1 MKIPTITICGVAL
14 ACVSAGFAVPPT
26 VTQWKRNTTGATGYG
41 GAVADVTLVRYST
54 TNVYVTCSGIPSYT
68 IGPWNSPN
76 TATALNWV
84 YKLPLN
90 PVQNTGTA
98 TTVGLG
104 HAAVLRDG
112 TAIYN
117 ARDARSYN
125 NLGIWNQTAW
135 VFERGS
141 FDSCYGHPSPG
152 REYHPHAYPTC
163 LLGAIDVTK
172 HSPLIG
178 FAFDGFPIYGPF
190 GYANADGTG
199 GVTRIT
205 SSFQPR
211 QITARTSLP
220 NGTQLTAS
228 QYGPAISTAFPLGC
242 YVEDWQ
248 YIAGSGHLDRHNGRI
263 CVTPE
268 YPAGTYCY
276 FVTVNA
282 VMEPVYPYTLGE
294 TYYGVVPTGNTGP
307 NGGHNTPGSGESV
320 QTLVGGLCVADID
333 GSRVVDGADLGS
345 LLSNWGDGGGAG
357 DLDRNGIVNGADLG
371 SLLAGWGPCP

>member
-1 MKIPTITICGVAL
+1 MKNTSIAIFAL
-14 ACVSAGFAVPPT
+14 AITGTAAAVPPL
-26 VTQWKRNTTGATGYG
+26 VTQWKLNATNATGYG
-41 GAVADVTLVRYST
+41 GAVADVTVVRYSSS
-54 TNVYVTCSGIPSYT
+54 NVYVTCSGIPSYT

-76 TATALNWV
+76 TATAMSWV
-84 YKLPLN
+84 YKLPLT

-98 TTVGLG
+98 VTVGLG

-117 ARDARSYN
+117 SRDARSYN

-163 LLGAIDVTK
+163 LLGTIDATK

-178 FAFDGFPIYGPF
+178 FAFDGFPIYGPY
-190 GYANADGTG
+190 GYENADGSG
-199 GVTRIT
+199 GVGRIT

-228 QYGPAISTAFPLGC
+228 QYGPAISTTYPLGC

-248 YIAGSGHLDRHNGRI
+248 YIAASGHLDQHNGRW
-263 CVTPE
+263 CTTPE

-282 VMEPVYPYTLGE
+282 ALEPVYPYTLGE
-294 TYYGVVPTGNTGP
+294 TYYGVVPAGNTGP
-307 NGGHNTPGSGESV
+307 NSGHNTPGSGETV
-320 QTLVGGLCVADID
+320 QTFTGGACAADID
-333 GSRVVDGADLGS
+333 GSRIVDGADLGM
-345 LLSNWGDGGGAG
+345 LLSNWGDHGGAG
-357 DLDRNGIVNGADLG
+357 DLDRNGIINGADLG
-371 SLLAGWGPCP
+371 LLLAAWGACQ

>member
-1 MKIPTITICGVAL
+1 MNAYHTAFLGLTL
-14 ACVSAGFAVPPT
+14 ACTGLASAVPPI
-26 VTQWKRNTTGATGYG
+26 VSQWKMNTTGATGYG
-41 GAVADVTLVRYST
+41 GAVADVTVVRYSSS
-54 TNVYVTCSGIPSYT
+54 NVYVTCSGIPSYT

-84 YKLPLN
+84 FKLPQN
-90 PVQNTGTA
+90 PVRNTGTA
-98 TTVGLG
+98 VTVGLG
-104 HAAVLRDG
+104 HVAVLRDG

-152 REYHPHAYPTC
+152 REYHPHAIPSC
-163 LLGAIDVTK
+163 LLGPLDQQT

-178 FAFDGFPIYGPF
+178 FAFDGFPIYGPY
-190 GYANADGTG
+190 GYANADGSG
-199 GVTRIT
+199 GVTRI
-205 SSFQPR
+205 SSSYQPR

-220 NGTQLTAS
+220 NGTQLMAS

-248 YIAGSGHLDRHNGRI
+248 FSAGSGHLDQSNGRV

-268 YPAGTYCY
+268 YPAGIYCY

-282 VMEPVYPYTLGE
+282 THEPVYPYTLGP
-294 TYYGVVPTGNTGP
+294 TYYGVVPAGNTGP
-307 NGGHNTPGSGESV
+307 GSGHNAPGTGETV
-320 QTLVGGLCVADID
+320 QNFVGGPCAADVD
-333 GSRVVDGADLGS
+333 GSRIVDGADLGT
-345 LLSNWGDGGGAG
+345 LLSNWGDRGGAG
-357 DLDRNGIVNGADLG
+357 DIDRNGIINGADLG
-371 SLLAGWGPCP
+371 SLLAAWGSCP